1 MKKNSIARYVSSIA
15 AMFMMLTACTIRPI
29 PSTNEPI
36 ATPVVVTPS
45 LMFTPEPTMTIAAI
59 TSTPEFDVEYWL
71 ASQNPISGIAWSTD
85 AKTFV
90 VSANSGVYMVDAQTG
105 ELINS
110 FVEGN
115 FLFPFAV
122 DSQSERLFAGN
133 RVWDVLSG
141 ELLYQLIQ
149 QNIMTVTF
157 SPDGK
162 TLAISDGSMVTLLN
176 ALTGETQKS
185 MGSELG
191 DAQLGL
197 AYQADGNLL
206 YTVSSDLKVRS
217 ANLLSG
223 QITQL
228 FSLPEGS
235 CCILF
240 SPNSKYMV
248 VSLPNHGAGSKQLWD
263 VDHGTLIIDT
273 GNCDNDV
280 GFSAFSP
287 DSAHFIVGLCSYDAQ
302 IWDSSTQ
309 QMNHKI
315 PSATMLTSTLI
326 RATQT
331 DLNLVPPEW
340 RSAAFSNDGS
350 KIAFGNNFGEILIWD
365 VINDQLISRI
375 PIP

>member
-15 AMFMMLTACTIRPI
+15 ATFMLLTACTSHPI

-36 ATPVVVTPS
+36 TTPVIATPS
-45 LMFTPEPTMTIAAI
+45 LMFTPESTLTIAAS

-71 ASQNPISGIAWSTD
+71 ASQNPVSGIAWSTD
-85 AKTFV
+85 ARTFV

-105 ELINS
+105 GLIYS

-141 ELLYQLIQ
+141 ELLYQLTQ
-149 QNIMTVTF
+149 QNIMNVTF
-157 SPDGK
+157 GPDGK
-162 TLAISDGSMVTLLN
+162 TLAISDGSKVTLLS

-191 DAQLGL
+191 DALLGL

-206 YTVSSDLKVRS
+206 YTVSSDLKSTECELVVRADHAIIFPS
-217 ANLLSG
+217 RRELLH
-223 QITQL
+223 
-228 FSLPEGS
+228 
-235 CCILF
+235 LF
-240 SPNSKYMV
+240 SPDSKYMV
-248 VSLPNHGAGSKQLWD
+248 ISLPNHGAGSKQLWD
-263 VDHGTLIIDT
+263 LNQGTLIVDT

-287 DSAHFIVGLCSYDAQ
+287 DSTQFVVGLCSYDAQ
-302 IWDSSTQ
+302 VWDSSTP
-309 QMNHKI
+309 QMIHKI

-331 DLNLVPPEW
+331 DLNMVPPEW
-340 RSAAFSNDGS
+340 RSAAFNKDGS

-365 VINDQLISRI
+365 VNNDQLVSRI

>member
-1 MKKNSIARYVSSIA
+1 VKKNNDARHVSLIAVI
-15 AMFMMLTACTIRPI
+15 FMLLTACNSQPTL
-29 PSTNEPI
+29 STDEPMTTPVI
-36 ATPVVVTPS
+36 ATPS
-45 LMFTPEPTMTIAAI
+45 LISTPESTLTIAAP

-71 ASQNPISGIAWSTD
+71 ANQNPVSGVAWSTD
-85 AKTFV
+85 DKTLI
-90 VSANSGVYMVDAQTG
+90 VSANSGVYQLHAQTG
-105 ELINS
+105 ALIHS

-122 DSQSERLFAGN
+122 ASQGERLFAGN

-141 ELLYQLIQ
+141 ELLYQLTQ
-149 QNIMTVTF
+149 QNIATATF

-162 TLAISDGSMVTLLN
+162 TIAISDGKTVTLLS
-176 ALTGETQKS
+176 ALTGETQRS

-191 DAQLGL
+191 DALLGL

-206 YTVSSDLKVRS
+206 YTVSSDLNVRS
-217 ANLLSG
+217 ADLLSG

-235 CCILF
+235 CCTLF
-240 SPNSKYMV
+240 SPDLKYML
-248 VSLPNHGAGSKQLWD
+248 VSLPNHGAGSKQLWH
-263 VDHGTLIIDT
+263 VNQGTLMVDT

-287 DSAHFIVGLCSYDAQ
+287 DSTHFVIGLCSYDSQ
-302 IWDSSTQ
+302 VWDSSKP
-309 QMNHKI
+309 QMIHKI

-326 RATQT
+326 TGLT
-331 DLNLVPPEW
+331 MVPPEW
-340 RSAAFSNDGS
+340 RSAAFNKDGS

-365 VINDQLISRI
+365 INNDQLVSRI
-375 PIP
+375 PIPK

>member
-1 MKKNSIARYVSSIA
+1 MRKNSVARYISLIA
-15 AMFMMLTACTIRPI
+15 AIFMLLTACNSHPI

-36 ATPVVVTPS
+36 TTPVIATPS
-45 LMFTPEPTMTIAAI
+45 LMSTPESTLTIAAP
-59 TSTPEFDVEYWL
+59 TSTAEFDVAYWL
-71 ASQNPISGIAWSTD
+71 ASQNPVSGVTWSTD
-85 AKTFV
+85 DKTLI
-90 VSANSGVYMVDAQTG
+90 VSANSGVYMFDAQTG
-105 ELINS
+105 ELIHS

-141 ELLYQLIQ
+141 KLLYQLTQ
-149 QNIMTVTF
+149 QNIVTVTF

-162 TLAISDGSMVTLLN
+162 TLAISDGNIVTLLS
-176 ALTGETQKS
+176 ALTGETQRS

-191 DAQLGL
+191 DALLGL

-206 YTVSSDLKVRS
+206 YTVSIDLKVRS

-235 CCILF
+235 CCTLF
-240 SPNSKYMV
+240 SPDSKYMV
-248 VSLPNHGAGSKQLWD
+248 VSLPNHGAGGKQLWN
-263 VDHGTLIIDT
+263 VNQGTLMADT

-287 DSAHFIVGLCSYDAQ
+287 DSTQFVVGLCSYDAQ
-302 IWDSSTQ
+302 VWDSSIQ
-309 QMNHKI
+309 QMIHKI

-326 RATQT
+326 TGLT
-331 DLNLVPPEW
+331 MVPPEW
-340 RSAAFSNDGS
+340 RSAVFNKDGS
-350 KIAFGNNFGEILIWD
+350 KIAFGNNFGEILIWN
-365 VINDQLISRI
+365 VKNDQLISRI
-375 PIP
+375 PIPK